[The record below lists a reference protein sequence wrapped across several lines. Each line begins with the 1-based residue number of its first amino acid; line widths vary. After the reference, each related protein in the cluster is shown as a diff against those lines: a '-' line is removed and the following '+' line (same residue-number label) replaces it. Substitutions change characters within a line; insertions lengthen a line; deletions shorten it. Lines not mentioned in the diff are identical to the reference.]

1 MVIKNYDRYTFTRT
15 DWLTYVAIVA
25 GQTGMISYLFFDS
38 VKAAFLCVPIG
49 LLQYKKMKRQQ
60 IARQKKQLCVQ
71 FRSLMESIVTSLTAG
86 YSLEHSFS
94 IAAKD
99 LKLLYEENADIFPE
113 LDRIQYGLDRN
124 IPIAELVMD
133 FGRRSGTEDIEN
145 FANVIRAA
153 KQNGGNLIRII
164 QKTVNSISDKMMV
177 EEEIQTMIAAKKL
190 EEKIMMVMPYGILLY
205 LRVSNGDFLQVLYHN
220 LIGAGIMLLFLI
232 GVNIAGMWA
241 EKIMEISI

>member
-1 MVIKNYDRYTFTRT
+1 M
-15 DWLTYVAIVA
+15 
-25 GQTGMISYLFFDS
+25 
-38 VKAAFLCVPIG
+38 
-49 LLQYKKMKRQQ
+49 
-60 IARQKKQLCVQ
+60 
-71 FRSLMESIVTSLTAG
+71 
-86 YSLEHSFS
+86 
-94 IAAKD
+94 
-99 LKLLYEENADIFPE
+99 
-113 LDRIQYGLDRN
+113 DRN

-241 EKIMEISI
+241 EKIMEIPI

>member
-1 MVIKNYDRYTFTRT
+1 
-15 DWLTYVAIVA
+15 
-25 GQTGMISYLFFDS
+25 
-38 VKAAFLCVPIG
+38 
-49 LLQYKKMKRQQ
+49 MK
-60 IARQKKQLCVQ
+60 
-71 FRSLMESIVTSLTAG
+71 
-86 YSLEHSFS
+86 
-94 IAAKD
+94 
-99 LKLLYEENADIFPE
+99 
-113 LDRIQYGLDRN
+113 
-124 IPIAELVMD
+124 
-133 FGRRSGTEDIEN
+133 N

-164 QKTVNSISDKMMV
+164 QKTVNSITDKMMV

-241 EKIMEISI
+241 EKIMEIPI